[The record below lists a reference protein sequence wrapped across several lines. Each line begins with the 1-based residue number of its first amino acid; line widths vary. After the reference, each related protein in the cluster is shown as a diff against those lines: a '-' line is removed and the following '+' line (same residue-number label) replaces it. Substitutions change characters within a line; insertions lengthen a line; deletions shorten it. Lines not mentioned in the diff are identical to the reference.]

1 MKTTTRYKLLIA
13 FIFIFLLTL
22 IGFNISSGHRMNANI
37 KEVDEENGVA
47 AEQIE
52 IIESKYPGLH
62 LETITASNDTY
73 IYAIH
78 SVKTDSPDLT
88 KNIEQWIEKSKEQFI
103 SDAQSNAILGRTAAL
118 NINLKTIP
126 IADGIYNLI
135 FSKYGITGGAN
146 GKNEIKVFTVNVKE
160 DRLYQLTDFIEE
172 TDENRT
178 ELIQI
183 ILEQLNENTE
193 LQALVMEDKLVE
205 SLASFDDVTWSIT
218 EEALILYWDEYEIAA
233 GSAGTIQLTLP
244 IEKIQHL
251 VSDRKHELLH
261 LDFTLTNEE
270 ADVIKV
276 PERKPLDPDG
286 KYVALTFDDGPHKT
300 NTERVLN
307 SLKEFDVK
315 ATFFMLGN
323 QVDYYPSLVQR
334 VAEEGHEIGNHSNTH
349 PDLSKVDAN
358 RVQKEFETTNQRIY
372 DVIGRYP
379 TVFRPP
385 YGSYNNNIITQ
396 ATNLNLPIIMWSV
409 DSLDWKTKNATS
421 ISHEILSTTT
431 NGSIILMHDI
441 HDATADALPSVLR
454 NLKEQGYSFVTVSQL
469 LEWRGDT
476 GIGPHYGS
484 YK

>member
-13 FIFIFLLTL
+13 FILIFLLTL
-22 IGFNISSGHRMNANI
+22 IGFNISAGHRMNANI
-37 KEVDEENGVA
+37 KEVDEEDGVA

-73 IYAIH
+73 IYAIN
-78 SVKTDSPDLT
+78 SIKTDSLDLT

-103 SDAQSNAILGRTAAL
+103 SDAQSNSIVGHTAAL

-146 GKNEIKVFTVNVKE
+146 GNNEIKVFTVNVKE

-233 GSAGTIQLTLP
+233 GAAGTIRLALP

-251 VSDRKHELLH
+251 VSDKKHELLH
-261 LDFTLTNEE
+261 LDFTVRDEE
-270 ADVIKV
+270 PDVIKV
-276 PERKPLDPDG
+276 PERNPLDPDG
-286 KYVALTFDDGPHKT
+286 KYIALTFDDGPHKT
-300 NTERVLN
+300 VTDRVLN
-307 SLKEFDVK
+307 TLKEYDAK

-349 PDLSKVDAN
+349 PDLTKVDAN
-358 RVQKEFETTNQRIY
+358 RVQKEFETTNQRIH

-385 YGSYNNNIITQ
+385 YGSYNNNSITQ

-469 LEWRGDT
+469 LEWSGDT
-476 GIGPHYGS
+476 GIGPHYGN
-484 YK
+484 YN

>member
-78 SVKTDSPDLT
+78 SVKTDSLDLT

-103 SDAQSNAILGRTAAL
+103 SDAQSNSSVGHTAAL

-358 RVQKEFETTNQRIY
+358 RVQEEVETTNQRIY

-421 ISHEILSTTT
+421 INHEILSTTT

-441 HDATADALPSVLR
+441 HDATADALPSVLK

-469 LEWRGDT
+469 LEWSGDT

>member
-103 SDAQSNAILGRTAAL
+103 SDAQSNAILGRTASL

-251 VSDRKHELLH
+251 VSDKKHELLH
-261 LDFTLTNEE
+261 LDFTVRDEE
-270 ADVIKV
+270 PDVIKV
-276 PERKPLDPDG
+276 PERNPLDPDG
-286 KYVALTFDDGPHKT
+286 KYIALTFDDGPHKT
-300 NTERVLN
+300 VTDRVLN
-307 SLKEFDVK
+307 TLKEYDAK

-349 PDLSKVDAN
+349 PDLTKVDAN

-372 DVIGRYP
+372 DIIGRYP

-385 YGSYNNNIITQ
+385 YGSYNNNSITQ

-476 GIGPHYGS
+476 GIGPHYGN

>member
-73 IYAIH
+73 IYAIN
-78 SVKTDSPDLT
+78 SIKTDSLDLT

-103 SDAQSNAILGRTAAL
+103 SDAQSNSIVGHTAAL

-233 GSAGTIQLTLP
+233 GAAGTIRLALP

-251 VSDRKHELLH
+251 VSDKKHELLH
-261 LDFTLTNEE
+261 LDFTVRDEE
-270 ADVIKV
+270 PDVIKV
-276 PERKPLDPDG
+276 PERNPLDPDG
-286 KYVALTFDDGPHKT
+286 KYIALTFDDGPHKT
-300 NTERVLN
+300 VTDRVLN
-307 SLKEFDVK
+307 TLKEYDAK

-349 PDLSKVDAN
+349 PDLTKVDAN
-358 RVQKEFETTNQRIY
+358 RVQKEFETTNQRIH

-385 YGSYNNNIITQ
+385 YGSYNNNSITQ

-469 LEWRGDT
+469 LEWSGDT
-476 GIGPHYGS
+476 GIGPHYGN
-484 YK
+484 YN

>member
-13 FIFIFLLTL
+13 FLFIFLLTL

-73 IYAIH
+73 IYAIN
-78 SVKTDSPDLT
+78 SIKTDSLDLT

-103 SDAQSNAILGRTAAL
+103 SDAQSNSIVGHTAAL

-261 LDFTLTNEE
+261 LDFTVRDEE
-270 ADVIKV
+270 PDVIKV
-276 PERKPLDPDG
+276 PERNPLDPDG
-286 KYVALTFDDGPHKT
+286 KYIALTFDDGPHKT
-300 NTERVLN
+300 VTDRVLN
-307 SLKEFDVK
+307 TLKEYDAK

-349 PDLSKVDAN
+349 PDLTKVDAN

-385 YGSYNNNIITQ
+385 YGSYKNNTITQ

-469 LEWRGDT
+469 LEWSGDT
-476 GIGPHYGS
+476 GIGPHFGS

>member
-78 SVKTDSPDLT
+78 SVKTDSLDLT

-103 SDAQSNAILGRTAAL
+103 SDAQSNSSVGHTAAL

-270 ADVIKV
+270 TDVIKV

-421 ISHEILSTTT
+421 INHEILSTTT

-441 HDATADALPSVLR
+441 HDATADALPSVLK

>member
-13 FIFIFLLTL
+13 FTLIFLLTL
-22 IGFNISSGHRMNANI
+22 IGFNISSGHGMNAKI

-47 AEQIE
+47 TEQIE

-88 KNIEQWIEKSKEQFI
+88 KKIEQWIEKSKEQFI
-103 SDAQSNAILGRTAAL
+103 SDAQSNAILGRTASL

-193 LQALVMEDKLVE
+193 LQALVMEDELVE

-334 VAEEGHEIGNHSNTH
+334 VAKEGHEIGNHSNTH

-385 YGSYNNNIITQ
+385 YGSYNNNTITQ

-441 HDATADALPSVLR
+441 HDATADALPSVLK

-469 LEWRGDT
+469 LEWSGDT

>member
-103 SDAQSNAILGRTAAL
+103 SDAQSNSSVGHTAAL

-421 ISHEILSTTT
+421 INHEILSTTT

-441 HDATADALPSVLR
+441 HDATADALPSVLK

>member
-73 IYAIH
+73 IYAIN
-78 SVKTDSPDLT
+78 SIKTDSLDLT
-88 KNIEQWIEKSKEQFI
+88 KNIEHWIEKSKEQFI
-103 SDAQSNAILGRTAAL
+103 SDAQSNSIVGHTAAL

-146 GKNEIKVFTVNVKE
+146 GNNEIKVFTVNVKE

-334 VAEEGHEIGNHSNTH
+334 VAEEGHEIGNHTNTH
-349 PDLSKVDAN
+349 PDLTKVDAN

-385 YGSYNNNIITQ
+385 YGSYNNNTITQ

-441 HDATADALPSVLR
+441 HDATADALPSVLK

-469 LEWRGDT
+469 LEWSGDT
-476 GIGPHYGS
+476 GIGPHYGN

>member
-13 FIFIFLLTL
+13 FILIFLLTL

-37 KEVDEENGVA
+37 KEVDEEDGVA

-73 IYAIH
+73 IYAIN
-78 SVKTDSPDLT
+78 SIKTDSLDLT

-103 SDAQSNAILGRTAAL
+103 SDAQSNSIVGHTAAL

-146 GKNEIKVFTVNVKE
+146 GNNEIKVFTVNVKE

-233 GSAGTIQLTLP
+233 GAAGTIRLALP

-251 VSDRKHELLH
+251 VSDKKHELLH
-261 LDFTLTNEE
+261 LDFTVRDEE
-270 ADVIKV
+270 PDVIKV

-349 PDLSKVDAN
+349 PDLTKVDAN
-358 RVQKEFETTNQRIY
+358 RVQKEFETTNQRIH

-385 YGSYNNNIITQ
+385 YGSYNNNSITQ

-476 GIGPHYGS
+476 GIGPHYGN

>member
-13 FIFIFLLTL
+13 FTLIFLLTL

-73 IYAIH
+73 IYAIN
-78 SVKTDSPDLT
+78 SIKTDSLDLT

-103 SDAQSNAILGRTAAL
+103 SDAQSNSIVGHTAAL

-146 GKNEIKVFTVNVKE
+146 GNNEIKVFTVNVKE

-193 LQALVMEDKLVE
+193 LQALVMEDELVE

-233 GSAGTIQLTLP
+233 GSAGIIQLTLP

-334 VAEEGHEIGNHSNTH
+334 VAKEGHEIGNHSNTH

-441 HDATADALPSVLR
+441 HDATADALPSVLK

-469 LEWRGDT
+469 LEWSGDT
-476 GIGPHYGS
+476 GIGPHYGN

>member
-73 IYAIH
+73 IYAIN
-78 SVKTDSPDLT
+78 SIKTDSLDLT
-88 KNIEQWIEKSKEQFI
+88 KNIEQWIEKSKDHFI
-103 SDAQSNAILGRTAAL
+103 SDAQSNAILGRTASL

-193 LQALVMEDKLVE
+193 LQALVMEDELVE
-205 SLASFDDVTWSIT
+205 SLASFDDVSWSIT
-218 EEALILYWDEYEIAA
+218 EEALILYWNEYEIAA
-233 GSAGTIQLTLP
+233 GAAGTIRLALP

-251 VSDRKHELLH
+251 VSDKKHELLH
-261 LDFTLTNEE
+261 LDFTVRDEE
-270 ADVIKV
+270 PDVIKV
-276 PERKPLDPDG
+276 PERNPLDPDG
-286 KYVALTFDDGPHKT
+286 KYIALTFDDGPHKT
-300 NTERVLN
+300 VTDRVLN
-307 SLKEFDVK
+307 TLKEYDAK

-349 PDLSKVDAN
+349 PDLTKVDAN

-385 YGSYNNNIITQ
+385 YGSYNNNSITQ

-476 GIGPHYGS
+476 GIGPHYGN

>member
-78 SVKTDSPDLT
+78 SVKTDSLDLT

-103 SDAQSNAILGRTAAL
+103 SDAQSNSSVGHTAAL

-315 ATFFMLGN
+315 A
-323 QVDYYPSLVQR
+323 
-334 VAEEGHEIGNHSNTH
+334 
-349 PDLSKVDAN
+349 
-358 RVQKEFETTNQRIY
+358 
-372 DVIGRYP
+372 
-379 TVFRPP
+379 
-385 YGSYNNNIITQ
+385 
-396 ATNLNLPIIMWSV
+396 
-409 DSLDWKTKNATS
+409 
-421 ISHEILSTTT
+421 
-431 NGSIILMHDI
+431 
-441 HDATADALPSVLR
+441 
-454 NLKEQGYSFVTVSQL
+454 
-469 LEWRGDT
+469 
-476 GIGPHYGS
+476 
-484 YK
+484 

>member
-73 IYAIH
+73 IYAIN
-78 SVKTDSPDLT
+78 SIKTDSLDLT

-103 SDAQSNAILGRTAAL
+103 SDAQSNAILGRTASL

-270 ADVIKV
+270 TDVIKV

-334 VAEEGHEIGNHSNTH
+334 VAKEGHEIGNHSNTH

-469 LEWRGDT
+469 LEWSGDT
-476 GIGPHYGS
+476 GIGPHYGN

>member
-103 SDAQSNAILGRTAAL
+103 SDAQSNSSVGHTAAL

-334 VAEEGHEIGNHSNTH
+334 VAKEGHEIGNHSNTH

-358 RVQKEFETTNQRIY
+358 RVQEEVETTNQRIY

-421 ISHEILSTTT
+421 INHEILSTTT

-441 HDATADALPSVLR
+441 HDATADALPSVLK

>member
-62 LETITASNDTY
+62 LETVTASNDTY
-73 IYAIH
+73 IYAIN
-78 SVKTDSPDLT
+78 SIKTDSLDLT
-88 KNIEQWIEKSKEQFI
+88 KNIEQWIEKSKDHFI
-103 SDAQSNAILGRTAAL
+103 SDAQSNAILGRTASL

-205 SLASFDDVTWSIT
+205 SLASFDDVSWSIT
-218 EEALILYWDEYEIAA
+218 EEALILYWNEYEIAA
-233 GSAGTIQLTLP
+233 GAAGTIRLALP

-251 VSDRKHELLH
+251 VSDKKHELLH
-261 LDFTLTNEE
+261 LDFTVRDEE
-270 ADVIKV
+270 PDVIKV
-276 PERKPLDPDG
+276 PERNPLDPDG
-286 KYVALTFDDGPHKT
+286 KYIALTFDDGPHKT
-300 NTERVLN
+300 VTDRVLN
-307 SLKEFDVK
+307 TLKEYDAK

-349 PDLSKVDAN
+349 PDLTKVDAN
-358 RVQKEFETTNQRIY
+358 RVQEEFETTNQLIY
-372 DVIGRYP
+372 DVIGRYA

-385 YGSYNNNIITQ
+385 YGSYNNNSITQ

-469 LEWRGDT
+469 LEWSGDT
-476 GIGPHYGS
+476 GIGPHFGS

>member
-78 SVKTDSPDLT
+78 SVKTDSLDLT

-103 SDAQSNAILGRTAAL
+103 SDAQSNSSVGHTAAL

-358 RVQKEFETTNQRIY
+358 RVQEEVETTNQRIY

-421 ISHEILSTTT
+421 INHEILSTTT

-441 HDATADALPSVLR
+441 HDATADALPSVLK

>member
-78 SVKTDSPDLT
+78 SVKTDSLDLT
-88 KNIEQWIEKSKEQFI
+88 KKIEEWIQESKDHFI

-270 ADVIKV
+270 TDVIKV

-421 ISHEILSTTT
+421 INHEILSTTT

-441 HDATADALPSVLR
+441 HDATADALPSVLK

-476 GIGPHYGS
+476 GIGPHFGS
-484 YK
+484 HK

>member
-73 IYAIH
+73 IYAIN
-78 SVKTDSPDLT
+78 SIKTDSLDLT
-88 KNIEQWIEKSKEQFI
+88 KNIEQWIEKSKDHFI
-103 SDAQSNAILGRTAAL
+103 SDAQSNSIVGRTASL

-135 FSKYGITGGAN
+135 FSKYGITSGAN

-193 LQALVMEDKLVE
+193 LQALVMEDELVE

-334 VAEEGHEIGNHSNTH
+334 VAKEGHEIGNHTNTH

-385 YGSYNNNIITQ
+385 YGSYNNNTITQ

-421 ISHEILSTTT
+421 INHEILSTTT

-441 HDATADALPSVLR
+441 HDATADALPSVLK

-469 LEWRGDT
+469 LEWSGDT

>member
-78 SVKTDSPDLT
+78 SVKTDSLDLT
-88 KNIEQWIEKSKEQFI
+88 KNIEQWIENSKEQFI
-103 SDAQSNAILGRTAAL
+103 SDAQSNAILGRTASL

-358 RVQKEFETTNQRIY
+358 RVQEEVETTNQRIY

-421 ISHEILSTTT
+421 INHEILSTTT

-441 HDATADALPSVLR
+441 HDATADALPSVLK

>member
-103 SDAQSNAILGRTAAL
+103 SDAQSNSSVGHTAAL

-270 ADVIKV
+270 TDVIKV

-358 RVQKEFETTNQRIY
+358 RVQKEVETTNQRIY

-441 HDATADALPSVLR
+441 HDATADALPSVLK